1 MNKCILCLYFLLG
14 SECEI
19 CSSRLFA
26 DLVVVL
32 FHCKTNGSIYVIN
45 DQERVIRNLYFCLKG
60 QSL

>member
-1 MNKCILCLYFLLG
+1 MYRCILCLYFLLG

-26 DLVVVL
+26 DFVVVL
-32 FHCKTNGSIYVIN
+32 FNCKTNGSFHVIN
-45 DQERVIRNLYFCLKG
+45 DQERVIRNLYFRLKG

>member
-1 MNKCILCLYFLLG
+1 MYKCILCLYFLLG
-14 SECEI
+14 SEGEI

-32 FHCKTNGSIYVIN
+32 FNCKTNGSIHVIN
-45 DQERVIRNLYFCLKG
+45 DQERVIRNLYFYLQG